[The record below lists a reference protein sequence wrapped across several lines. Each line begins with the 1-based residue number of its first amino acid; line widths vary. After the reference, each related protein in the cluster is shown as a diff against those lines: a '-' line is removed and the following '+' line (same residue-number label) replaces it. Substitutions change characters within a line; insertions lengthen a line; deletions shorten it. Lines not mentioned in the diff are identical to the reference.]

1 MADLITLERALYALP
16 SDISSADQLT
26 VPTLITA
33 ASRACERWCNRRFTA
48 TDYDVLRTPSPAPQF
63 SAKADMV
70 ILEQFPLNSVTRVSG
85 GRTAAILI
93 ANTATSTN
101 QRATAQI
108 AMTGDPEVQLTGTGL
123 TLVRVASAVPY
134 TSSLTFA
141 AYPTLSLLAAAIN
154 AIGGGWTAIVQS
166 GMGSWPTTDLVS
178 QGGPLGSLG
187 VGCYFDVFSAD
198 FSVLKP
204 DWKAGV
210 VYFSSYSPGPFGD
223 GGSWGSGILGS
234 DADMQFGSSRPQ
246 VRVQYNAGWSAIPDD
261 VQLACAN
268 AVQVMFA
275 NQTSD
280 PRFKSVTLGD
290 KSFTLGDTN
299 PQLPDSA
306 KVLLAPYRV
315 RSC

>member
-26 VPTLITA
+26 VPTLIAA
-33 ASRACERWCNRRFTA
+33 ASRACERWCNRSFTA
-48 TDYDVLRTPSPAPQF
+48 ADYDETRTPSPAPQF
-63 SAKADMV
+63 TAQADMV
-70 ILEQFPLNSVTRVSG
+70 QLRNFPLNSVARVAG
-85 GRTAAILI
+85 GRTAALLI

-101 QRATAQI
+101 QRATAEV
-108 AMTGDPEVQLTGTGL
+108 AMTGDPDAILTATGL
-123 TLVRVASAVPY
+123 TLIRVASAVPY

-141 AYPTLSLLAAAIN
+141 AYPTLSALAAAID
-154 AIGGGWTAIVQS
+154 ALGSGWTATVQS
-166 GMGSWPTTDLVS
+166 GLGSWPSSELVS
-178 QGGPLGSLG
+178 REGPLGCLS
-187 VGCYFDVFSAD
+187 VGCTLDVFSSD
-198 FSVLKP
+198 MQLIDV
-204 DWKAGV
+204 DRRGGV
-210 VYFSSYSPGPFGD
+210 VYFSSYGPGPSGSTGWGGD
-223 GGSWGSGILGS
+223 ILGS
-234 DADMQFGSSRPQ
+234 DADVTYGSFRPQ
-246 VRVQYNAGWSAIPDD
+246 VRVRYNAGWSAIPDD